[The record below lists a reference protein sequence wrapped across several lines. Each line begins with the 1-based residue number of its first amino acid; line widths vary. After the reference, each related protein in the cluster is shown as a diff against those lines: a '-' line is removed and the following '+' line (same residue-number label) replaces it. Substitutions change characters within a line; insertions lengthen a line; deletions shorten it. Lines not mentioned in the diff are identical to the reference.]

1 MLTECLQPTQNCKT
15 STSIALFH
23 RKQWNYLILVRKFC
37 IRQLYSRL
45 KKKYSNSY
53 QKYIEPE
60 AEGTLISN
68 QQMDFTNPVKGI
80 SHIDKIS
87 LITLEGSGM
96 IGGWFFQRLFCV
108 CHKKMSM
115 SFYYQASSEHS
126 ICIGILNS
134 DADISNCYKQSL

>member
-1 MLTECLQPTQNCKT
+1 MLTECIQPTQNCKT

-87 LITLEGSGM
+87 LITLEGPGM
-96 IGGWFFQRLFCV
+96 IGGWFFQKTFLCV
-108 CHKKMSM
+108 SQENVNVVLLP
-115 SFYYQASSEHS
+115 SLLRTFYLYR
-126 ICIGILNS
+126 NS
-134 DADISNCYKQSL
+134 KFRCRHFKLL